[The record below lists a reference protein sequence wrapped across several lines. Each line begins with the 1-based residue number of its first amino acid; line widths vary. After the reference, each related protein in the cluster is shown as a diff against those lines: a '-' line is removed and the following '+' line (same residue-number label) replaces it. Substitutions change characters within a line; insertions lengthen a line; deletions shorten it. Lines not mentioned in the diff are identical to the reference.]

1 MEDFNQELAV
11 ELTGETEVLTGVGQW
26 WGDFPTEEIEHFT
39 EVSQKRNVLKEP
51 DRERSDPIRH

>member
-26 WGDFPTEEIEHFT
+26 WGDFPIEETEHFT

-51 DRERSDPIRH
+51 DGERSDPIRH

>member
-26 WGDFPTEEIEHFT
+26 WGDFPIEETEHFT

-51 DRERSDPIRH
+51 DRE

>member
-26 WGDFPTEEIEHFT
+26 WGDCPTQETEHFT

-51 DRERSDPIRH
+51 DGERSDPIRH